1 MVESE
6 AATAE
11 SEATATARDAEV
23 AAVVAERGMA
33 LITAVLMPGLR
44 CDQRLTDCA
53 HMFGAS
59 RPRQP
64 TNPPTSKDF
73 LSAPLRPA
81 PPRCAPLRPA
91 PPRLAPHL
99 ST

>member
-53 HMFGAS
+53 HAFGAS
-59 RPRQP
+59 RSRQLTNAP
-64 TNPPTSKDF
+64 TNQDF
-73 LSAPLRPA
+73 LSAPPC
-81 PPRCAPLRPA
+81 PP
-91 PPRLAPHL
+91 
-99 ST
+99 T